1 MGRACGYR
9 ILLQTAKLWGR
20 GPHFASDG
28 HILLQ
33 MTASRFRRP
42 HFASDG
48 RILLRTILFR
58 FRWPRFASDS
68 RILLWTAAFC
78 FGGQRFASHSHDCL
92 WITTQSFREKSILH
106 CAMNSVHWHCRKTWC
121 IHIQWDVFISPLR
134 MLLYIFSKG
143 QSPFWTAK
151 CDVFPWIMSD
161 ISPELVGCSN
171 SAQKSLSEYS

>member
-48 RILLRTILFR
+48 RILLRTIAFR

-78 FGGQRFASHSHDCL
+78 FGGQHFASHGRDCL
-92 WITTQSFREKSILH
+92 WITTQSFKEKHFALCIAR
-106 CAMNSVHWHCRKTWC
+106 CALTLQK
-121 IHIQWDVFISPLR
+121 DVMDPYYNEMCLFARGGCYSTFSPR
-134 MLLYIFSKG
+134 VSHFFERPYVMYFH
-143 QSPFWTAK
+143 
-151 CDVFPWIMSD
+151 
-161 ISPELVGCSN
+161 ELCQTYN
-171 SAQKSLSEYS
+171 QN